1 MGIVKEDLIENAIL
15 AGGVV
20 WPAVNVLSAVGCSI
34 VNCREENVCVCECVS
49 PMYFSCLWHTCVCIA
64 KDVSMRF

>member
-20 WPAVNVLSAVGCSI
+20 WPAVNVLSGVGCSI
-34 VNCREENVCVCECVS
+34 VKGRDENVSVCVC
-49 PMYFSCLWHTCVCIA
+49 HTCVN
-64 KDVSMRF
+64 V